1 MIVVKQILA
10 SETVNIRHQVLRVG
24 KPIESC
30 LFDNDHLST
39 TLHFGIFENNV
50 LKGVVSAF
58 EKQNSIFEA
67 SSQFQIR
74 GMAILSDNQG
84 CGFGK
89 MLLKFAENYLKIS
102 KKPFIWFNARIAAM
116 MFYKKMGYLQRGE
129 AFDIPNVGLH
139 VLMYKNI
146 L

>member
-30 LFDNDHLST
+30 LFDNDDLST
-39 TLHFGIFENNV
+39 TLHFGIFENNI

-58 EKQNSIFEA
+58 EKQNSIFET
-67 SSQFQIR
+67 SSQVQIR
-74 GMAILSDNQG
+74 GMAILPYIQG
-84 CGFGK
+84 RGFGK
-89 MLLKFAENYLKIS
+89 MLLKFVENHLKIS
-102 KKPFIWFNARIAAM
+102 KKPFIWFNARISAM
-116 MFYKKMGYLQRGE
+116 MFYKKMGYLQRGKT
-129 AFDIPNVGLH
+129 FDIPNVGLH
-139 VLMYKNI
+139 LLMYKNI